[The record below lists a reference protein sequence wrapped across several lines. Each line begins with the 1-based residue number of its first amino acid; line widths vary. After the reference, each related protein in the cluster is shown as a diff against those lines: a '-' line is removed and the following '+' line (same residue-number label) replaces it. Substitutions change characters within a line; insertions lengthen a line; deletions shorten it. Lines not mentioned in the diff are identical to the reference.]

1 MNNPILLEL
10 LQYKAWADQEL
21 MQCLCD
27 NQDRLT
33 PELLKKSVRLM
44 NHIHV
49 VDCIFAAHLSG
60 QKHAFTS
67 TNTDATP
74 EPEALTWAMQEINQA
89 LLENLRTLHESE
101 ANSRMHFQFTDG
113 DPGSMSPTEM
123 LLHIG
128 VHSTY
133 HRGQVSQMLK
143 DAGIAPPR
151 ELLTRKLHAQEP
163 DRRKVYAC

>member
-1 MNNPILLEL
+1 MNAVVLIEL
-10 LQYKAWADQEL
+10 LKYKAWADQEL

-33 PELLKKSVRLM
+33 SELLTKSVRLM

-60 QKHAFTS
+60 ETHSHTS

-74 EPEALTWAMQEINQA
+74 KVEELNWTMQETNQT
-89 LLENLRTLHESE
+89 LLESIHKLHESE
-101 ANSRMHFQFTDG
+101 MHSRKNFQFTDS
-113 DPGSMSPTEM
+113 DRGSMTSTEM

-143 DAGIAPPR
+143 DAGFTPPR
-151 ELLTRKLHAQEP
+151 ELLTRKLHMQEP
-163 DRRKVYAC
+163 DRRKT

>member
-1 MNNPILLEL
+1 
-10 LQYKAWADQEL
+10 

-33 PELLKKSVRLM
+33 SELLTKSVRLM

-60 QKHAFTS
+60 KTHSHTS

-74 EPEALTWAMQEINQA
+74 KVEELNWTMQETNQT
-89 LLENLRTLHESE
+89 LLESIHKLHESE
-101 ANSRMHFQFTDG
+101 MHSRKNFQFTDS
-113 DPGSMSPTEM
+113 DRGSMTSTEM

-143 DAGIAPPR
+143 DAGFTPPR
-151 ELLTRKLHAQEP
+151 ELLTRKLHMQEP
-163 DRRKVYAC
+163 DRRKT

>member
-1 MNNPILLEL
+1 MNLLLEL

-27 NQDRLT
+27 NHDRLA

-49 VDCIFAAHLSG
+49 VDRIFAAHMSG
-60 QKHAFTS
+60 QQHAYTS
-67 TNTDATP
+67 DNTDSTP
-74 EPEALTWAMQEINQA
+74 EPETLNWAMQDTNQI
-89 LLENLRTLHESE
+89 LLKSIQKLDASE
-101 ANSRMHFQFTDG
+101 MQPRLNFQFTDG
-113 DPGSMSPTEM
+113 DPGSMSATEM
-123 LLHIG
+123 LLHLG

-143 DAGIAPPR
+143 DAGISPPR

-163 DRRKVYAC
+163 DRRKV

>member
-1 MNNPILLEL
+1 MYSSVLIEL

-27 NQDRLT
+27 NQT
-33 PELLKKSVRLM
+33 QIPSEILKKCVRMM

-49 VDCIFAAHLSG
+49 VDCIFVAHLSG
-60 QKHAFTS
+60 QSHSHTK
-67 TNTDATP
+67 TNTDETP
-74 EPEALTWAMQEINQA
+74 EPESLSWAMQETNHK
-89 LLENLRTLHESE
+89 LLTSIHAIHESQMPTRV
-101 ANSRMHFQFTDG
+101 NFQFTDG
-113 DPGSMSPTEM
+113 DRGSMSPAEM

-143 DAGIAPPR
+143 DSGVTPPR
-151 ELLTRKLHAQEP
+151 ELLTRQLHAQEP
-163 DRRKVYAC
+163 DRRKA

>member
-1 MNNPILLEL
+1 MNHPMLLEL
-10 LQYKAWADQEL
+10 LHYKAWSDQEL

-27 NQDRLT
+27 NQEQLA

-60 QKHAFTS
+60 QKHPFTS

-74 EPEALTWAMQEINQA
+74 EPEALTWAMQETHQA
-89 LLENLRTLHESE
+89 LLENLRSLHESE
-101 ANSRMHFQFTDG
+101 ADSHLHFQFTDG
-113 DPGSMSPTEM
+113 DSGSMSPAEM
-123 LLHIG
+123 LLHVG

-163 DRRKVYAC
+163 DRRKV

>member
-1 MNNPILLEL
+1 MNAIVLIEL

-27 NQDRLT
+27 NQDHLT
-33 PELLKKSVRLM
+33 SELLIKSVRLM

-49 VDCIFAAHLSG
+49 VDCIFASHLSG
-60 QKHAFTS
+60 KNHSYSS

-74 EPEALTWAMQEINQA
+74 KVEVLNWTMQETNQI
-89 LLENLRTLHESE
+89 LLESIQGLDESE
-101 ANSRMHFQFTDG
+101 MHSRINFQFTDG
-113 DPGSMSPTEM
+113 DRGSMTPVEM
-123 LLHIG
+123 LLHTG

-143 DAGIAPPR
+143 DAGITPPR
-151 ELLTRKLHAQEP
+151 DLLTRKLHVQEP
-163 DRRKVYAC
+163 DRRKT

>member
-1 MNNPILLEL
+1 MNNHILLEL
-10 LQYKAWADQEL
+10 LEYKSWADQEL
-21 MQCLCD
+21 MHCLCE
-27 NQDRLT
+27 NQDRLE
-33 PELLKKSVRLM
+33 PEMLKKTVRLM

-49 VDCIFAAHLSG
+49 VDCIFAAHLTG
-60 QKHAFTS
+60 QKQTFTS

-74 EPEALTWAMQEINQA
+74 EPEALTWAMQETNQA
-89 LLENLRTLHESE
+89 LLKNLQKLHESE
-101 ANSRMHFQFTDG
+101 ALSRIHFQFTDG
-113 DPGSMSPTEM
+113 DPGCMNPTEM
-123 LLHIG
+123 LLHVG

-163 DRRKVYAC
+163 ERRKV